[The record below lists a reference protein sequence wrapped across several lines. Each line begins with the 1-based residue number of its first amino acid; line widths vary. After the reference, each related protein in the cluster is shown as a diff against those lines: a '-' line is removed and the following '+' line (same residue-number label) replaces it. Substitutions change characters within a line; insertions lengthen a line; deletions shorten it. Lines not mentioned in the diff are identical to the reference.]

1 MNFQIHALKDE
12 FLEQIDEIE
21 QASFSHP
28 WSMDAYK
35 KEIENQVA
43 HYLVLTNEGE
53 VCAYGGYW
61 QIFAEGHITNI
72 AVKNEFRK
80 QGLGTELVKALIED
94 AKNNGITAMT
104 LEVRASNEPA
114 IKLYEKMGFASA
126 GVRPKYYPDGED
138 AVIMWLEE
146 I

>member
-1 MNFQIHALKDE
+1 MNFQVQALKDE
-12 FLEQIDEIE
+12 FLDQIDEIE

-28 WSMDAYK
+28 WSKDAYK
-35 KEIENQVA
+35 KEIENEVA
-43 HYLVLTNEGE
+43 HYLVLTSGNK

-80 QGLGTELVKALIED
+80 QGLGTELVKELIKD

>member
-1 MNFQIHALKDE
+1 MIDFQRLDPA
-12 FLEQIDEIE
+12 
-21 QASFSHP
+21 
-28 WSMDAYK
+28 K
-35 KEIENQVA
+35 KELYEKYLHCAAERGCQYSFVNLYLWGRQKVA
-43 HYLVLTNEGE
+43 FLHDHILFFSQFNRRSVYLFPVGTGDKK
-53 VCAYGGYW
+53 
-61 QIFAEGHITNI
+61 
-72 AVKNEFRK
+72 AVI
-80 QGLGTELVKALIED
+80 QALIED